1 MKEAPIRKA
10 AFYFGLAEPVY
21 LTALSSGLIHQTYHV
36 WNQQDTRGI
45 VLQQL
50 NNVVFQEPQKIID
63 NYCVVYNHLQRT
75 KQLAIPEP
83 LRTTTGEWLW
93 CDADGMSWRANAYV
107 PESYTETLPITAEKA
122 RKAARSFAKLTQ
134 ALSTLEIKTL
144 AEVIPGFHNLTLRF
158 AQFQN
163 SLKDG
168 IKERLELARPQIEQ
182 LLERRHYVDFFQRI
196 STEDDFRRRIM
207 HHDCK
212 LSNILFHHQTAE
224 AICPIDMDT
233 LMPGYYFSDLGDM
246 VRSMA
251 SSVDEAEKDRE
262 KISIRSDVY
271 EALVAGYLAGMGE
284 VLSTTERRYIHH
296 SGLLMTYM
304 QALRFLTDYVMG
316 DVYYKTT
323 YANQNYDR
331 ALNQLTLLIKL
342 EEFLLQTYHYTPQS

>member
-36 WNQQDTRGI
+36 WSEQNTRGI

-50 NNVVFQEPQKIID
+50 NHVIFREPQKIID

-83 LRTTTGEWLW
+83 LRTTTGKWLW
-93 CDADGMSWRANAYV
+93 CDADGMNWRANAYV
-107 PESYTETLPITAEKA
+107 PESYTETLPITTEKA
-122 RKAARSFAKLTQ
+122 RKAASSFAQLTQ

-144 AEVIPGFHNLTLRF
+144 AEVIPGFHNLTMRF
-158 AQFQN
+158 AQFQD
-163 SLKDG
+163 SLKSG
-168 IKERLELARPQIEQ
+168 MEERLVFARPQIEQ
-182 LLERRHYVDFFQRI
+182 LLERKHYVDFFNRI
-196 STEDDFRRRIM
+196 STDYDFKKRIM

-212 LSNILFHHQTAE
+212 LSNILFHQQTGE
-224 AICPIDMDT
+224 AICPIDLDT

-251 SSVDEAEKDRE
+251 SSVDEAERDME
-262 KISIRSDVY
+262 KISIRSNVY
-271 EALVAGYLAGMGE
+271 EALVAGYLAGMGD
-284 VLSTTERRYIHH
+284 VLSTTEKGYIHH
-296 SGLLMTYM
+296 SGLLMIYM
-304 QALRFLTDYVMG
+304 QALRFLADYLKG

-323 YANQNYDR
+323 YATQNYDR
-331 ALNQLTLLIKL
+331 ALNQLTLLTKL